1 MILGH
6 DYQIFP
12 VQGLL
17 TTDGIQYSAEVTT
30 TTANID
36 VVAFSHTFDLGF
48 TELGSY
54 VSKLPR
60 ALLACYFEIHLML
73 GAVSTNTADV
83 KFKAQSRNKNGTWV
97 DLFDLVTDEDI
108 NTTYVE
114 KTYKGWA
121 NLSANFNQTPF
132 DFRIIFQ
139 CNELNEGKAKL
150 KNDSYFRCIFKDVL

>member
-6 DYQIFP
+6 DYSIFP

-17 TTDGIQYSAEVTT
+17 TTDGVQYSDEVTT
-30 TTANID
+30 TTVNVD
-36 VVAFSHTFDLGF
+36 VDAFSHTFDLGF
-48 TELGSY
+48 AKLGSY
-54 VSKLPR
+54 VSKIPR

-73 GAVSTNTADV
+73 GSVSTDTADV
-83 KFKAQSRNKNGTWV
+83 KFKAQARNKNGTWV
-97 DLFDLVTDEDI
+97 DLFAFVTNDNI
-108 NTTYVE
+108 GTAYIE

-121 NLSANFNQTPF
+121 NLSSVFNQVPF

-150 KNDSYFRCIFKDVL
+150 RNNSYFRAIFKDVL